1 MNHRHADF
9 QSAALP
15 TELSGHFRSLKNLR
29 FWRAGLFGAPK
40 VSGVITSC
48 SDMASAIAKFFD
60 SFFTTPVDGL
70 NLCPAKAGLR
80 RKTALGHPPGRR
92 VAARQVAAYAPSLRR
107 AARPRAIGTTATSAA
122 MTGEEAKMRLASDVT
137 ATERTTVIRRE
148 FSRSRSCRA
157 LADL

>member
-1 MNHRHADF
+1 LNHRHADF

-60 SFFTTPVDGL
+60 SFFTAPVDGW
-70 NLCPAKAGLR
+70 NTCAVKALSWLETR
-80 RKTALGHPPGRR
+80 Y
-92 VAARQVAAYAPSLRR
+92 RQS
-107 AARPRAIGTTATSAA
+107 ARPDRHQSG
-122 MTGEEAKMRLASDVT
+122 GGF
-137 ATERTTVIRRE
+137 RRG
-148 FSRSRSCRA
+148 
-157 LADL
+157 

>member
-60 SFFTTPVDGL
+60 SFFTAPVDGW
-70 NLCPAKAGLR
+70 NAGSAQD
-80 RKTALGHPPGRR
+80 K
-92 VAARQVAAYAPSLRR
+92 SR
-107 AARPRAIGTTATSAA
+107 AEIP
-122 MTGEEAKMRLASDVT
+122 VF
-137 ATERTTVIRRE
+137 VIR
-148 FSRSRSCRA
+148 
-157 LADL
+157 